1 MKKPHPF
8 GILCPALLTLAL
20 VVLLT
25 PRASSR
31 GGAFRAAAV
40 KVDITPDR
48 PQQLLGY
55 GARVSDGVHMPIHHR
70 ILALDDGRRKMVLV
84 STEVCLVSPSEYDR
98 VAALVE
104 EAHGI
109 APIDFLWTATH
120 THSAPELGPPGMG
133 AVYLPQRYT
142 HEYDRAYADEV
153 ATKLVDGIGEALAA
167 LQPARL
173 GVGFGSAEANINRRE
188 RTPQGKIRLGRNPG
202 GPVDRKIGVLKFASR
217 DSDEPIASVA
227 NYAIHA
233 TVLGGKNRL
242 VSGDAP
248 GVVSAYVEERTGV
261 PLLFING
268 AAGNI
273 APVYSVFPTPGEGR
287 IDEFETLLG
296 DPILAAL
303 DAIVGYRDSPSLFP
317 EEVRFETPRK
327 EGLGWPSDM
336 TAYATVGKTGGPQVH
351 MPCRSLRID
360 DDILVWTAP
369 VELFCEISNAV
380 RETSPFP
387 FTFYFGYTN
396 GWFGYLPT
404 EEAFREGGYESTVV
418 TPFTPAVERR
428 FVDFVKAHVRDRFG
442 KR

>member
-1 MKKPHPF
+1 MKPHSLRN
-8 GILCPALLTLAL
+8 LCPALLALAL
-20 VVLLT
+20 VLLLV
-25 PRASSR
+25 PLASSR
-31 GGAFRAAAV
+31 VGTFRAAAV
-40 KVDITPDR
+40 KIDITPDR

-55 GARVSDGVHMPIHHR
+55 GARVSDGIHTPIHHR
-70 ILALDDGRRKMVLV
+70 ILALDDGRRKMVV
-84 STEVCLVSPSEYDR
+84 ASTEVCLVSPSEYDR
-98 VAALVE
+98 VAALVQ

-133 AVYLPQRYT
+133 TVYMPQRYT
-142 HEYDRAYADEV
+142 HDYDRAYADEV
-153 ATKLVDGIGEALAA
+153 AAKLVAGIGQALAS

-173 GVGFGSAEANINRRE
+173 GVGFGTAEANINRRE
-188 RTPQGKIRLGRNPG
+188 RTPEGTIRLGRNPQ
-202 GPVDRKIGVLKFASR
+202 GPVDRKIGVLKFVKR
-217 DSDEPIASVA
+217 DSDELIATVA

-233 TVLGGKNRL
+233 TVLGGKSL
-242 VSGDAP
+242 LISGDAP
-248 GVVSAYVEERTGV
+248 GVVSDYVEEETGA

-273 APVYSVFPTPGEGR
+273 APVYSVFPTPAEGR

-296 DPILAAL
+296 DPILATQRS
-303 DAIVGYRDSPSLFP
+303 IVSYRDSPSLHP
-317 EEVRFETPRK
+317 EEIRFETPRK
-327 EGLGWPSDM
+327 EGLGWASDM
-336 TAYATVGKTGGPQVH
+336 EAYAATGEAGEPLVR

-369 VELFCEISNAV
+369 VELFCEVSNAV
-380 RETSPFP
+380 REASPFP

-428 FVDFVKAHVRDRFG
+428 FTDFVKSHVQSRF
-442 KR
+442 KAP